1 MTKNEKRS
9 RVGQS
14 SQRRWQIGV
23 VVGVFILVAAVLFF
37 KGMASSAPATAESNA
52 ADPMTLSSQ
61 SQPVT
66 GALPAR
72 AADEAPQAYLERML
86 TEGYPIFAFFHS
98 TTCYQCTEMTRI
110 VGEVYPEFENQVAL
124 VAVNVYEEHNYALIQ
139 KASIRVIPTLI
150 FIERDGTMKGFT
162 GIMAPEQLKD
172 TLATLALGD
181 NR

>member
-1 MTKNEKRS
+1 MTKHKKWARAGKPS
-9 RVGQS
+9 QS
-14 SQRRWQIGV
+14 RWQIGV
-23 VVGVFILVAAVLFF
+23 VVGVFVLVAAVLAL
-37 KGMASSAPATAESNA
+37 KGMASSAPATAESSA
-52 ADPMTLSSQ
+52 ADLTTLSSE
-61 SQPVT
+61 SQPAA
-66 GALPAR
+66 GARPAR
-72 AADEAPQAYLERML
+72 TADEEPQAYLERML
-86 TEGYPIFAFFHS
+86 SEGYPILAFFHS

-139 KASIRVIPTLI
+139 KANIRVIPTLI